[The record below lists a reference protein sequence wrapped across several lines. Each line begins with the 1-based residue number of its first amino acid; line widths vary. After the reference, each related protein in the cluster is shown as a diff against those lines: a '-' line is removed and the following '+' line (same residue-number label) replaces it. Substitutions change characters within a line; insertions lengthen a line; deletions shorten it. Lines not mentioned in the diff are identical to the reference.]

1 MRSNVY
7 ICQLILLALAGVI
20 YSNAAKS
27 SESWQ
32 MKRLFHPGHA
42 VLTSEAQGKI
52 IIYSGLTDKVV
63 DKALDENFD
72 RIDSM
77 MFTRTIKTDATGNP
91 LRNSETGE
99 VITEDDGCD

>member
-32 MKRLFHPGHA
+32 MQR
-42 VLTSEAQGKI
+42 V
-52 IIYSGLTDKVV
+52 
-63 DKALDENFD
+63 
-72 RIDSM
+72 
-77 MFTRTIKTDATGNP
+77 TRCGIQKP
-91 LRNSETGE
+91 VR
-99 VITEDDGCD
+99 